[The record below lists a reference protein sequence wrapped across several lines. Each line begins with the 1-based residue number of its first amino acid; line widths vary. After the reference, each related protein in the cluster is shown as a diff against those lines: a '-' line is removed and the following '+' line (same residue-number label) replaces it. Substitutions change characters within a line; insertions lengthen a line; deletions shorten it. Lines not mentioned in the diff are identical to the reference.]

1 LVFTCGMNL
10 HQSLAVPA
18 PREAVDLTMRDGAVI
33 KLRRYGQ
40 AGATR
45 LVLSHGNGLAIN
57 AYLPFWLPLTDRYD
71 VVLFDIRNHGENPL
85 HDPDAHRW
93 ETFYDDYEEI
103 FHGIA
108 AHFGEA
114 RTIGA
119 FHSLSSIAALEHT
132 LRRGKRWDGLCLFD
146 PPILP
151 REGHPLYPEQL
162 ANMEEHSAR
171 ALRRQATF
179 DSPDQLAS
187 QFRRRS
193 SFGRWVPG
201 AASLLARHTLRP
213 TEDGRWTLC
222 CPPELEAHVF
232 RDNVDPTQY
241 TRMKDVPV
249 PFMLIAGDPDS
260 PHASPAAFTA
270 RAAHEEMGIDYAMVP
285 DTTHFL
291 QLEEPQAC
299 RDIVIDFLRR
309 HGLD

>member
-1 LVFTCGMNL
+1 MNL
-10 HQSLAVPA
+10 HQTFAVPA
-18 PREAVDLTMRDGAVI
+18 PREAVDLVMRDGAAI
-33 KLRRYGQ
+33 RLRRYGQ
-40 AGATR
+40 PGSTR
-45 LVLSHGNGLAIN
+45 IVLSHGNGLAIN
-57 AYLPFWLPLTDRYD
+57 AYLPFWLPLADTYD

-85 HDPDAHRW
+85 HDPDTHGW
-93 ETFYDDYEEI
+93 EIIYDDYEEI
-103 FHGIA
+103 FHGISR
-108 AHFGEA
+108 HFGEA

-132 LRRGKRWDGLCLFD
+132 LRQGRQGDGKRWDALCLFD

-151 REGHPLYPEQL
+151 REGHPLYADQL
-162 ANMEEHSAR
+162 VNMEEHSAR

-179 DSPDQLAS
+179 DSPEQLAS

-193 SFGRWVPG
+193 SFGRWVPE
-201 AASLLARHTLRP
+201 AAGLLARHTLRP

-222 CPPELEAHVF
+222 CPPELEARIF
-232 RDNVDPTQY
+232 RSNVDPTQY
-241 TRMKDVPV
+241 TRMKDVTV
-249 PFMLIAGDPDS
+249 PFMLMAGDPAS

-270 RAAHEEMGIDYAMVP
+270 KAAHEEMGIDYAMVP

-299 RDIVIDFLRR
+299 RDLLIDFMQR

>member
-1 LVFTCGMNL
+1 MNL
-10 HQSLAVPA
+10 HQPLSVPA
-18 PREAVDLTMRDGAVI
+18 PREAVELVMRDGAVI
-33 KLRRYGQ
+33 RLRRYGQ

-57 AYLPFWLPLTDRYD
+57 AYMPFWLPLTDAYD
-71 VVLFDIRNHGENPL
+71 VVLFDIRNHGENTL
-85 HDPDAHRW
+85 HLPDSHRW

-103 FHGIA
+103 FHGIK

-114 RTIGA
+114 RTVGV
-119 FHSLSSIAALEHT
+119 FHSLSSVTALEHT
-132 LRRGKRWDGLCLFD
+132 LRQSKQGDGKRWDGLCLFD

-151 REGHPLYPEQL
+151 REGHPLHSVQL

-171 ALRRQATF
+171 ALRRQSTF
-179 DSPDQLAS
+179 DSPEQLAS

-193 SFGRWVPG
+193 SFGRWVPE
-201 AASLLARHTLRP
+201 AAGLLARHTLRAVP
-213 TEDGRWTLC
+213 DGRWHLC
-222 CPPELEAHVF
+222 CPPELEARIF

-241 TRMKDVPV
+241 TRLKDVPV
-249 PFMLIAGDPDS
+249 PFMIIAGDPNS

-299 RDIVIDFLRR
+299 RDLVIDFLRR

>member
-1 LVFTCGMNL
+1 MNL
-10 HQSLAVPA
+10 HQPFAVPA
-18 PREAVDLTMRDGAVI
+18 PREAVDLKMRDGAVI
-33 KLRRYGQ
+33 RLRRYGQ

-57 AYLPFWLPLTDRYD
+57 AYLPFWLPLTERYD

-85 HDPDAHRW
+85 HNPDAHRW

-103 FHGIA
+103 FDGIK

-114 RTIGA
+114 LTVGA

-151 REGHPLYPEQL
+151 REGHPLYPVQL
-162 ANMEEHSAR
+162 ANMEEHSDR
-171 ALRRQATF
+171 ALRRLATL
-179 DSPDQLAS
+179 DSPDLLAS

-201 AASLLARHTLRP
+201 AAALLARHTMRP
-213 TEDGRWTLC
+213 MDDGRWTLC
-222 CPPELEAHVF
+222 CPPELEARIF

-270 RAAHEEMGIDYAMVP
+270 KAAHEEMGIDYAMVP

-299 RDIVIDFLRR
+299 RDLVIDFLQR
-309 HGLD
+309 HGFD